1 MNKYITKSGQNL
13 YDIALTLYGSIE
25 GIFDLLVSNP
35 SISFN
40 TVFNKGAELNYH
52 DDFVINQDIVGW
64 FDTNGIKIKNGQ
76 YDISK
81 TNIRSEIIDWIDN
94 NNQKLVNKYL
104 NGDLTLVQSDAEESS
119 QSYDWDEKDVP
130 SVIADTQDNTTIST
144 FISTP
149 LTPFTPQNKWDVQ
162 YVDNGTALV
171 KKETLQ
177 FATALSKIDFSQLTQ
192 DDLLAN
198 FDVLFS
204 NGMITLPTDENNKQ
218 LYYDTVSAP
227 KILIKQS
234 GKNTTIGMQIPSN
247 SFVAISW
254 GDNTALDFYHY
265 QKSTINATHTY
276 NDAEEHTITIYG
288 DNKFTNLDLTKING
302 MYYALSEI
310 YISNDFISL
319 YPNAT
324 TLNKLF
330 IKKTTK

>member
-40 TVFNKGAELNYH
+40 TVFNKGVELNYH
-52 DDFVINQDIVGW
+52 DDFVVNQDIVGW

-81 TNIRSEIIDWIDN
+81 TNVRSEIIDWIDN
-94 NNQKLVNKYL
+94 NNQKLVDKYL
-104 NGDLTLVQSDAEESS
+104 NGDLTLVQSDTEESS
-119 QSYDWDEKDVP
+119 QSYDWDEEDAP

-149 LTPFTPQNKWDVQ
+149 LTPFIPQNKWDVQ
-162 YVDNGTALV
+162 YVDNGTSLV

-204 NGMITLPTDENNKQ
+204 NGMITLPTDENDKQ

-234 GKNTTIGMQIPSN
+234 GKNTAIGMQIPSN

-254 GDNTALDFYHY
+254 GDDTALDFYHY

-276 NDAEEHTITIYG
+276 NDTEEHTITIFG
-288 DNKFTNLDLTKING
+288 DNKYTNLDLTKING
-302 MYYALSEI
+302 VYYALSEI
-310 YISNDFISL
+310 YISNNFVSL
-319 YPNAT
+319 YPDAT

-330 IKKTTK
+330 IKKNTK